1 MADPDTPKVK
11 WLAPIAEIRPTELV
25 PAIVSLLWIFLAIS
39 AYYIIKP
46 IRGLILQTMIG
57 VDNKPWAIL
66 STVAFTG
73 LFSFAYGRVVAGVPR
88 QKLIVW
94 TYGIFVACVIG
105 FAALV
110 RLRSPLV
117 GYVFYV
123 WVSTFNVMV
132 VSQFWALSAD
142 VWSKEEGKR
151 LFPFIGLGTVSGGV
165 AGSYLVTIAKQLE
178 TWQML
183 VVSAGMLLVCLAL
196 AVYLLRTTAGRV
208 PASPPG
214 PAAAPA
220 PGADEKKPN
229 ALAMV
234 LGSPFLRSIAV
245 MTLLLNLVNSNNEW
259 ILDKLVNA
267 EGLSEAKVRSFYG
280 SFYLIQNIAT
290 VLIQAF
296 VTRRIQKAYGARVA
310 LFFLPLVG
318 ILGGTAFLIVPSLF
332 VIRWEK
338 IFENATDYSIQSN
351 TRELLYLPT
360 TTLEKY
366 AAKNVNDTFVVRIG
380 DALAAGSIAV
390 AVSALIPTFGNE
402 LGLKSLIVIDL
413 LLGIVWLGVANRL
426 GKLHRERMEGLGQAS

>member
-1 MADPDTPKVK
+1 MADQDTPKVK
-11 WLAPIAEIRPTELV
+11 WLAPIAEIRPAELV

-46 IRGLILQTMIG
+46 IRGLMLQSLIG
-57 VDNKPWAIL
+57 VDNKPYVIL
-66 STVAFTG
+66 ATVAFTG
-73 LFSFAYGRVVAGVPR
+73 LFSFAYGRVVAGIPR

-94 TYGIFVACVIG
+94 TYAIFVVCVLG

-110 RLRSPLV
+110 RVHHPAV

-165 AGSYLVTIAKQLE
+165 AGSYIVTAAKKLE

-183 VVSAGMLLVCLAL
+183 VVSAFMLLVCLGL
-196 AVYLLRTTAGRV
+196 AVFLLRRTAGRT
-208 PASPPG
+208 
-214 PAAAPA
+214 PAAAPTPA
-220 PGADEKKPN
+220 SPGPEEEEGKPN

-234 LGSPFLRSIAV
+234 LGSPFLRLIAV

-259 ILDKLVNA
+259 ILDKLVSKQ
-267 EGLSEAKVRSFYG
+267 GLSDAAVRSFYG
-280 SFYLIQNIAT
+280 SFYLIQNIVT
-290 VLIQAF
+290 VVIQAF
-296 VTRRIQKAYGARVA
+296 VTRRIQDRYGARVA

-318 ILGGTAFLIVPSLF
+318 FLGGSVFLVVPSLF
-332 VIRWEK
+332 LIRWQK

-360 TTLEKY
+360 TKLEKY

-380 DALAAGSIAV
+380 DALAAGSIAI
-390 AVSALIPTFGNE
+390 AVTAFIPLLGEN
-402 LGLKSLIVIDL
+402 LGLKALVGLDL
-413 LLGIVWLGVANRL
+413 VLGLCWLLVVNRL
-426 GKLHRERMEGLGQAS
+426 GKLHRERMEGVAKAR